1 MNRLLS
7 LLLFVTLQCLA
18 TTAPAQPNAPAGSA
32 SGPTDMA
39 KGNGPAG
46 MAKTKDVSTYDLLI
60 FQDKNIGKDITRKYS
75 AQLEGLSQD
84 VRRGYLMDLFG
95 QSLAAAKQVA
105 STSLV
110 SLVSTG
116 ISMIG
121 EMVKS
126 KKGDWRTAV
135 ARENVFVK
143 TLPMMENIEDFYSDV
158 SFSGALDPSSLSF
171 NGFGCLQKRDNDT
184 VLYMVCHLDTTE
196 YGVGRI
202 LRHSKFEM
210 TLDTLVFN
218 PYKCDLPNDSTM
230 PYSRRDP
237 FSFST
242 RTNLNLQIS
251 LNVMSSW
258 INQAIQL
265 QRDQTLGQ
273 FVVNVPINENTLCA
287 DSIFRFYRGSTKNK
301 AMCDITGES
310 FIVPRSYIGVRDA
323 NGKFHDAWGTG
334 QYKMSMTLRETCSNT
349 DAFDRNWKADWKA
362 RKSKKGH
369 KLDIGKA
376 MRQLW
381 DANGSKWIMSIVEA
395 PANMLTQDFLSK
407 IGFVQSQ
414 AMGSAS
420 AAMGANA
427 AMGASSAAGNASAN
441 AGAPGNTGAP
451 GNAGAAGNTGVP
463 GGAAGQNPAPQG
475 AR

>member
-1 MNRLLS
+1 MNRILS
-7 LLLFVTLQCLA
+7 LLLFLTLQCLA
-18 TTAPAQPNAPAGSA
+18 TTAPAQPKAPAGN
-32 SGPTDMA
+32 D
-39 KGNGPAG
+39 KGAEGGPANKG
-46 MAKTKDVSTYDLLI
+46 KGKDVSTYDLLI

-75 AQLEGLSQD
+75 AQLEGLRQD
-84 VRRGYLMDLFG
+84 VSRGYLTSLLG
-95 QSLAAAKQVA
+95 QSLAAAKNVA
-105 STSLV
+105 STSLLG
-110 SLVSTG
+110 LVSTG
-116 ISMIG
+116 VNMIG

-126 KKGDWRTAV
+126 KKSDWRTAV

-158 SFSGALDPSSLSF
+158 SFAGALDPSSLSF

-202 LRHSKFEM
+202 LKHSKFEL

-218 PYKCDLPNDSTM
+218 PYKCDLPNDSTT
-230 PYSRRDP
+230 PYSRRAP

-265 QRDQTLGQ
+265 HRDQTLGQ
-273 FVVNVPINENTLCA
+273 FSVNVPVNENTLDA
-287 DSIFRFYRGSTKNK
+287 DSVFRFYRGSPKNK

-349 DAFDRNWKADWKA
+349 DAFDKNWKADWKA
-362 RKSKKGH
+362 RNKKKGQ
-369 KLDIGKA
+369 KTDIARA

-381 DANGSKWIMSIVEA
+381 DANGSKWVMSIVEA
-395 PANMLTQDFLSK
+395 PAKTLTQDFLTT
-407 IGFVQSQ
+407 IGFLQPQ
-414 AMGSAS
+414 AMGAASS
-420 AAMGANA
+420 AAMGASGA
-427 AMGASSAAGNASAN
+427 AMGKGASAN
-441 AGAPGNTGAP
+441 TESSGAATGAPGNTGTP
-451 GNAGAAGNTGVP
+451 GAATGQ
-463 GGAAGQNPAPQG
+463 GPAPQG
-475 AR
+475 MK